1 MDRERIS
8 KLEALLARVKARVD
22 EPRAAIDGEALHD
35 DETLLSSD
43 DLESMPPAPI
53 LDRPEV
59 SVPTRP
65 AFAPM
70 AVEDAEKG
78 WSEPPP
84 PAPPPPRPEPPP
96 MTTATEHPASLEEA
110 FEQYELEA
118 ELGGEVMEI
127 APDAEDDSARV
138 SSRPPVMIDA
148 EFDAIARIEAEQ
160 RAAQRE
166 GESVA
171 ADELQSQR
179 RLVAAAPLSDMVN
192 GVDSGELEI
201 VGEAD
206 LEEEVMDADT
216 DDLIEQSGS
225 LEERI
230 AASLDDL
237 GAPSNRP
244 TREMSAILESGFE
257 APPGH
262 PNRPVLELQESE
274 DEIEEPPPSSRR
286 PVSHEEVREAELTF
300 ENDIPPPPI
309 TPPPESGPQEALPI
323 HADLRP
329 NPGIAD
335 VVPPH
340 ATLPATFGEL
350 LDDALSL

>member
-8 KLEALLARVKARVD
+8 RLEALLARVKARVD
-22 EPRAAIDGEALHD
+22 EPRAASDGEAHG
-35 DETLLSSD
+35 
-43 DLESMPPAPI
+43 DL
-53 LDRPEV
+53 
-59 SVPTRP
+59 P

-70 AVEDAEKG
+70 AVLDTEKG

-84 PAPPPPRPEPPP
+84 EPAPPPRSPAPA
-96 MTTATEHPASLEEA
+96 ATEHPASMEEA
-110 FEQYELEA
+110 FEQYELATEA
-118 ELGGEVMEI
+118 DGEVMEI
-127 APDAEDDSARV
+127 APDADDDSARISV
-138 SSRPPVMIDA
+138 RPAVMIDA
-148 EFDAIARIEAEQ
+148 EFDAVAKIEAEQ
-160 RAAQRE
+160 EE
-166 GESVA
+166 GAPV
-171 ADELQSQR
+171 ADELQSQQ
-179 RLVAAAPLSDMVN
+179 RLVAAAPLSEQVN

-206 LEEEVMDADT
+206 LEDDVMDADT
-216 DDLIEQSGS
+216 DDLIEQSS
-225 LEERI
+225 TLEDRL

-244 TREMSAILESGFE
+244 TREMSAILESGFD
-257 APPGH
+257 APPDNGKH
-262 PNRPVLELQESE
+262 PVLELQESE

-300 ENDIPPPPI
+300 DNDIPPPPM

-323 HADLRP
+323 HADLRG
-329 NPGIAD
+329 NPDIAH

-350 LDDALSL
+350 LDEALTL